1 MVCQFLCP
9 RWKNILPRGKE
20 AAKGYLG
27 VLPKKKTKPKP
38 EEKKFMFKVL
48 LLNGLNLNPRLHKS
62 WVRSDSTKESDID
75 STLIPKLGIRDS
87 ER

>member
-1 MVCQFLCP
+1 MSFLVSKMAEYYT
-9 RWKNILPRGKE
+9 RRKRSSNE
-20 AAKGYLG
+20 GYLD
-27 VLPKKKTKPKP
+27 VLTKKKPKP
-38 EEKKFMFKVL
+38 KPKENKFMFKVL

-75 STLIPKLGIRDS
+75 SSLIPKLGIRDS